1 MELRQMETFKRI
13 ERIYVFVESHLER
26 KELVSV
32 YVIHKLS
39 EWNLKWSSEKTLEIV
54 KFLLILICECICKK
68 KMWSHM

>member
-39 EWNLKWSSEKTLEIV
+39 E
-54 KFLLILICECICKK
+54 
-68 KMWSHM
+68 